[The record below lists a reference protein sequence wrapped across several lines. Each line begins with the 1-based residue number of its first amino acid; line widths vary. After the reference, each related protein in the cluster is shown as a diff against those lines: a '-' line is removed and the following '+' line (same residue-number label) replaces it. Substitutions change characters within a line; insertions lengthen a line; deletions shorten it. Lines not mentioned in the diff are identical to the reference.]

1 MSLSS
6 YSKFCVL
13 FSLSISDRRAS
24 FIISCKGDLV
34 IALMNSLSLCSSRN
48 TFISPS
54 YLKYNFAVYSWL
66 RVFFFPLPILW
77 VCHSKVSPD
86 LYRFCWKNS
95 ADSLMEVSHVLFSL
109 TAFKIICLSLTFES
123 FYIMCLDEHI
133 SDFRQ
138 LDVLLVSWTCISI
151 FFPRFRKFSAIISLH
166 KLSALSSFLLL
177 GYPLF

>member
-24 FIISCKGDLV
+24 FIISCKGDLL

-66 RVFFFPLPILW
+66 RGFFFLFQYFECVIPKSLLT
-77 VCHSKVSPD
+77 CRDSAE
-86 LYRFCWKNS
+86 KNS

-109 TAFKIICLSLTFES
+109 TAFKIISLSLTFES
-123 FYIMCLDEHI
+123 FYIMCLEEHI

-138 LDVLLVSWTCISI
+138 LDVFLVSWACISI